1 MRNDPL
7 PLQDPG
13 GLGIFLVMARALAP
27 APFQPDFRVRWERRD
42 PSPSVARTSRAPSPR
57 ETPPESRSETK
68 TAATGS
74 PRRLTLMERL
84 DRWFW
89 AQQQRDIE
97 AYLARSAD
105 IHDLEQR
112 MRNLERSSWHRYN

>member
-1 MRNDPL
+1 MRNESL

-13 GLGIFLVMARALAP
+13 GHGIFLLMARALAP
-27 APFQPDFRVRWERRD
+27 APFQPDFRARWDCRD
-42 PSPSVARTSRAPSPR
+42 APPRSSPPVDRGRGDESAAAPARPAPR
-57 ETPPESRSETK
+57 KLRF
-68 TAATGS
+68 
-74 PRRLTLMERL
+74 LERL

-89 AQQQRDIE
+89 AQQQRDLE